1 MIMSVSHIQPSSLQ
15 QQSAGFEQLTT
26 YFDERYQIAWGY
38 MHSEPRPCFTPKLL
52 ENLVSWGE
60 DLKSQIDNPRL
71 PDVDYVVL
79 ASKHPDVFNLGGDL
93 LLFHSSIV
101 NRDRH
106 SLHDYAK
113 QCIEACYLH
122 ASHLA
127 RPTVTSICL
136 VQGDALGGGFE
147 CALSGN
153 VLIAERGCKMGFPE
167 ILFNLFPGM
176 GALTLLGRRIGI
188 AKAERMI
195 LSGNLY
201 RAEELYEMGVV
212 DVLAEPGEG
221 TQAVYDYVRK
231 DSRSRNGSLALR
243 AARELIQ
250 PVSYDELMSITEV
263 WVDAALR
270 LEQKDLR
277 MMERLVARQ
286 GGKIALRVEESMPL
300 EARLAG

>member
-1 MIMSVSHIQPSSLQ
+1 MSVSHIQPSSLQ

-52 ENLVSWGE
+52 EELIAWCNALT
-60 DLKSQIDNPRL
+60 KQIDDPRQ
-71 PDVDYVVL
+71 PEVRYQVT
-79 ASKHPDVFNLGGDL
+79 ASAVPGVYNLGGDL
-93 LLFHSSIV
+93 DLFHKLILSQD
-101 NRDRH
+101 RDGLL
-106 SLHDYAK
+106 SYGKL
-113 QCIEACYLH
+113 CITPLYLN
-122 ASHLA
+122 AVHLD
-127 RPTVTSICL
+127 RPNLKSICL

-286 GGKIALRVEESMPL
+286 GGKIAPRVEESMPL